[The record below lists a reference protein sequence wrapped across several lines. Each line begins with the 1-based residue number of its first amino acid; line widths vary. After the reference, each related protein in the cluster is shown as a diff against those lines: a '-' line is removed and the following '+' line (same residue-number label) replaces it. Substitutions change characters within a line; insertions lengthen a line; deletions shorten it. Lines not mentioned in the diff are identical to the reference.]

1 MKRSDQL
8 CHYQIIGPLECFIRF
23 GRPRRVTARKI
34 PYIITAAGVSSQYYH
49 LAEIHDLRGLPG
61 SRFMTFRWFATRGVE
76 QGKQLGEAEGKLY
89 YRAPINVTIVI

>member
-1 MKRSDQL
+1 MLADGSAKT
-8 CHYQIIGPLECFIRF
+8 LEKLNASINMFQSL
-23 GRPRRVTARKI
+23 
-34 PYIITAAGVSSQYYH
+34 Y
-49 LAEIHDLRGLPG
+49 LRGLPG